1 MDNTKCDLAFS
12 QDSLGT
18 KARALAG
25 RVGSQGNSEFKYFW
39 VSAAPLLGIEYLED
53 GDHGLF
59 ISVATKP
66 SLGLFLDVEQII
78 DE

>member
-1 MDNTKCDLAFS
+1 MDDTKCDLAFS

-18 KARALAG
+18 KERALAG
-25 RVGSQGNSEFKYFW
+25 RGGSQGRSELQYFW
-39 VSAAPLLGIEYLED
+39 VSAAPLLGRECLED

-59 ISVATKP
+59 ISVAPNP
-66 SLGLFLDVEQII
+66 SLGLLLGVEQNI